1 MGNFEIL
8 YKSNLSLQ
16 RIVLSIV
23 QGKVQP
29 SILEINTYLNLLTQP
44 MKAILTMILSIFCF
58 SLFAQQQPS
67 NLRGN
72 WTKGVPERFKGDV
85 WVEYFVSDTTV
96 DFLASRV
103 LFEPN
108 ARSNWHKH
116 AGKQIIFVISG
127 EGYFK
132 EKGKPLILL
141 KKGDLVEILPGVIHS
156 HGSLN
161 NQFVQGVMMNGVSNK
176 ESTLWLNPVLEKEL
190 YEK

>member
-1 MGNFEIL
+1 MKN
-8 YKSNLSLQ
+8 
-16 RIVLSIV
+16 IVFASCLIFFVSVAYQTTAQIAE
-23 QGKVQP
+23 KP
-29 SILEINTYLNLLTQP
+29 LT
-44 MKAILTMILSIFCF
+44 
-58 SLFAQQQPS
+58 
-67 NLRGN
+67 GN
-72 WTKGVPERFKGDV
+72 WSKGPAERFFGDV
-85 WVEYFVSDTTV
+85 WVEYFINDSTS

-103 LFEPN
+103 LFEPK

-116 AGKQIIFVISG
+116 AGKQIIFVIGG

-161 NQFVQGVMMNGVSNK
+161 SQFIQGVMMNGVSNK

>member
-1 MGNFEIL
+1 MKNVVIIIYLLISVLVSFQTVAQSSE
-8 YKSNLSLQ
+8 KPLQ
-16 RIVLSIV
+16 
-23 QGKVQP
+23 
-29 SILEINTYLNLLTQP
+29 
-44 MKAILTMILSIFCF
+44 
-58 SLFAQQQPS
+58 
-67 NLRGN
+67 GN
-72 WTKGVPERFKGDV
+72 WSKGPSERFVGAV
-85 WVEYFVSDTTV
+85 WVEYFINDSTS

-103 LFEPN
+103 LFEPK

-116 AGKQIIFVISG
+116 AGKQIIFVIGG

-161 NQFVQGVMMNGVSNK
+161 SQFIQGVMMNGVSNK